1 MNDAVGVEGQ
11 AVPCRPVLVT
21 SGDGQ
26 GVAVGVGVVGQHGA
40 GGDRRRRVLGGGVG
54 VVAGDRGVVDG
65 GDGDGDGG
73 GVGAAVAVGDGVG
86 EAVGA
91 VEVRRRGCR

>member
-1 MNDAVGVEGQ
+1 MT
-11 AVPCRPVLVT
+11 R
-21 SGDGQ
+21 
-26 GVAVGVGVVGQHGA
+26 
-40 GGDRRRRVLGGGVG
+40 
-54 VVAGDRGVVDG
+54 
-65 GDGDGDGG
+65 GDGDGHRG